1 MDIISLLEYLE
12 EVIET
17 SAKVP
22 MTGKVM
28 VNKTEALDII
38 DQIVNYLPDEL
49 KKAKW
54 ICEEKGKILNEAVEQ
69 SEKIKEENITM
80 IRRQIENHDITKEAM
95 QRAEEIEAQA
105 QKNAKAM
112 RLSAR
117 DYANEIL
124 TQLEFEINNKGQEML
139 SSLKNEMESFVG
151 VEPLR
156 CADKAHVP
164 FVDEVKQRDAAG
176 LRPGQSLRAA
186 KRHGAC
192 AF

>member
-17 SAKVP
+17 SSKVP

-38 DQIVNYLPDEL
+38 DQIVNYLPEEL

-54 ICEEKGKILNEAVEQ
+54 ICEEKDRLLNEAMEQ
-69 SEKIKEENITM
+69 SEKIKEENITLL
-80 IRRQIENHDITKEAM
+80 RKQIENHDITKEAK

-124 TQLEFEINNKGQEML
+124 SQLEFEINDKGQEML
-139 SSLKNEMESFVG
+139 SSIKTEMESFV
-151 VEPLR
+151 
-156 CADKAHVP
+156 
-164 FVDEVKQRDAAG
+164 VDLESNINIKGNTIRENIKE
-176 LRPGQSLRAA
+176 L
-186 KRHGAC
+186 KE
-192 AF
+192 FK

>member
-17 SAKVP
+17 STKVP

-139 SSLKNEMESFVG
+139 SSLKNEMESFVLNLESNINIKG
-151 VEPLR
+151 NTIRENIKEL
-156 CADKAHVP
+156 KE
-164 FVDEVKQRDAAG
+164 FK
-176 LRPGQSLRAA
+176 
-186 KRHGAC
+186 
-192 AF
+192 